1 MTNEKEVGSMAATA
15 GIIGV
20 APFGPDGSEAEVT
33 DHTMERVREVQALI
47 NAGESEQNI
56 ARFIAGYDHFTEAE
70 RVLARIVL
78 RRHGLARSF

>member
-1 MTNEKEVGSMAATA
+1 MTNDKEVGSMATTA
-15 GIIGV
+15 ETIGV
-20 APFGPDGSEAEVT
+20 APFGPDGSETEVA
-33 DHTMERVREVQALI
+33 DHTMERVREVKALI

-70 RVLARIVL
+70 RALARIVL